1 MFVWLHFPDSALG
14 HLWLS
19 ANERCKSQGL
29 QWPSLAIRC
38 PLYGPIGVIAA
49 AGLPDR
55 NLRRTMR
62 LIVEAQG
69 VDVDGLGQNDQPT
82 NSAPL
87 CDEEIEKQRR
97 RAWGINAK
105 DMSQ

>member
-1 MFVWLHFPDSALG
+1 
-14 HLWLS
+14 
-19 ANERCKSQGL
+19 
-29 QWPSLAIRC
+29 
-38 PLYGPIGVIAA
+38 
-49 AGLPDR
+49 
-55 NLRRTMR
+55 MR

-97 RAWGINAK
+97 RAWGINAT